1 MATTTKK
8 VFDRTTSFARAD
20 ARSPYVRPLVGLVGR
35 AVGRS
40 QWRNG
45 VRLSSGTN
53 GFTCALR
60 RERACFSA
68 SLPLSVSLSVRRPD
82 RIASLLTPSHQS
94 RVNSEIGSTPASRF
108 ALTSRDIAFRLSEIQ
123 GGIATSCERATVG
136 PCDSDNFQPFPRERE
151 REKDDPRVSLILPVP
166 LFSKRKCS
174 VLRGA
179 ANAVGCPVVRSCS
192 ISCAFRRSG
201 GPTQLAR
208 SLACSRA
215 LDAPSPTGST
225 IK

>member
-1 MATTTKK
+1 M
-8 VFDRTTSFARAD
+8 
-20 ARSPYVRPLVGLVGR
+20 
-35 AVGRS
+35 
-40 QWRNG
+40 
-45 VRLSSGTN
+45 RLSSGTN
-53 GFTCALR
+53 GFTCALW

-151 REKDDPRVSLILPVP
+151 REKDDPGSLSSCLSRFFLKESAPFCGVQRTR
-166 LFSKRKCS
+166 L
-174 VLRGA
+174 
-179 ANAVGCPVVRSCS
+179 VVRLLEVV
-192 ISCAFRRSG
+192 ALVVLSG
-201 GPTQLAR
+201 DQGDQLNSPAR
-208 SLACSRA
+208 SLARA
-215 LDAPSPTGST
+215 HWMHRLRLGRLSN
-225 IK
+225 KL